1 MTAVTI
7 TQISPPELEA
17 LINSAVNKALS
28 AIRPEAPIPDRG
40 YLTRSQVCECL
51 HISMPT
57 LHSWIKQGKL
67 MSYHI
72 GGRTLFKESEVF
84 GAVQAVSYS
93 IANKKG

>member
-1 MTAVTI
+1 
-7 TQISPPELEA
+7 
-17 LINSAVNKALS
+17 
-28 AIRPEAPIPDRG
+28 
-40 YLTRSQVCECL
+40 
-51 HISMPT
+51 MPT